1 MSPAPA
7 DPTPLGR
14 RSFLAAAAL
23 AVGAL
28 AAACGDDG
36 GGTSAATTATGAPA
50 TTAPATPA
58 PSTAPRPAQFVVSGP
73 KDHDRV
79 ALTFHTNGD
88 LGLVDRLLD
97 VFASKKVH
105 VTAFIVGDWLEANP
119 DMAARIADGGH
130 EFANHTYTH
139 PTFQD
144 LSPAGMLD
152 EIVRCR
158 DVLARLTGGPGTFF
172 RPSGTD
178 DGTTSPGQQVLDVSA
193 QAGYGT
199 VLGFDV
205 DPLDYDDPGADAVVQ
220 RTLATVAAGSIVS
233 LHFGHA
239 GTVDAMP
246 AILDGIADKGLKA
259 GTASALL
266 G

>member
-1 MSPAPA
+1 
-7 DPTPLGR
+7 
-14 RSFLAAAAL
+14 
-23 AVGAL
+23 
-28 AAACGDDG
+28 
-36 GGTSAATTATGAPA
+36 TT
-50 TTAPATPA
+50 
-58 PSTAPRPAQFVVSGP
+58 PRPPARFVVSGP
-73 KDHDRV
+73 TTKPRV

-88 LGLVDRLLD
+88 LDLADQLLD
-97 VFASKKVH
+97 VLDSRQGKM
-105 VTAFIVGDWLEANP
+105 TACIVGNWLDANP

-139 PTFQD
+139 PTFGA

-152 EIVRCR
+152 EISHCR
-158 DVLARLTGGPGTFF
+158 DVLVRLTGGPGKYF

-178 DGTTSPGQQVLDVSA
+178 DGTVSPGQQVLDIAA
-193 QAGYGT
+193 QAGYST

-233 LHFGHA
+233 RHFGPSA
-239 GTVDAMP
+239 TVKAMP
-246 AILDGIADKGLKA
+246 GILDGIAQKGLKA

>member
-1 MSPAPA
+1 MTPADA
-7 DPTPLGR
+7 DPTPFGR
-14 RSFLAAAAL
+14 RSFLAAAVV

-28 AAACGDDG
+28 ATACGDDG
-36 GGTSAATTATGAPA
+36 GSTGAATTATGAPA
-50 TTAPATPA
+50 TTATPTLA
-58 PSTAPRPAQFVVSGP
+58 PSTAPPEAQFVVSGP

-88 LGLVDRLLD
+88 LGLVDQLLD

-105 VTAFIVGDWLEANP
+105 VTAFIVGNWLEANP
-119 DMAARIADGGH
+119 DMARRIADGGH

-139 PTFQD
+139 PTFGA

-158 DVLARLTGGPGTFF
+158 DVLTRLTGGPGKFF

-178 DGTTSPGQQVLDVSA
+178 DGTTSPGQQVLDIAA
-193 QAGYGT
+193 QAGYAT

-205 DPLDYDDPGADAVVQ
+205 DPLDYDDPGADAVEQ

-233 LHFGHA
+233 LHFGHS

-246 AILDGIADKGLKA
+246 AILDGIAQKGLKV